1 MSRIDPDPAQRPLLF
16 PDPVIE
22 YYMARVDRA
31 AIRERLKLT
40 PAERLAELQR
50 EADARIAQQPSPQV
64 EERPNEPGTP
74 PKFYGEEFQPL
85 PSRVPML
92 FPDAVIA
99 AYMRD
104 VDRTIL
110 RENLRLTVGE
120 RLERFAAFMRRVYG
134 LRGGGQFRA
143 QDLWEQHDTSDA
155 GTSPAN

>member
-1 MSRIDPDPAQRPLLF
+1 MSRPDPDPAQRTLLF
-16 PDPVIE
+16 PDPVTE

-40 PAERLAELQR
+40 PAERLAALQR
-50 EADARIAQQPSPQV
+50 QADARIAQQPSLRV
-64 EERPNEPGTP
+64 EELPNEPGTP
-74 PKFYGEEFQPL
+74 PKFYGAEFQPP
-85 PSRVPML
+85 PSNVPML

-110 RENLRLTVGE
+110 RENLRLTVAE
-120 RLERFAAFMRRVYG
+120 RLERFAAFMRGVYG

-143 QDLWEQHDTSDA
+143 QDLWEQHHTSDA
-155 GTSPAN
+155 ETSPAN